1 MQRHKL
7 LGIVVA
13 LAILMGSTLAI
24 ATATYYETKA
34 QEQAV
39 LREMATGAFGGN
51 YNINWNV
58 VAGGGNVMSS
68 ASYTLKSTVGQP
80 IVGSFS
86 GPTYSVRNGF
96 WQDFLNQLKTF
107 LPLIQK

>member
-34 QEQAV
+34 QEQA
-39 LREMATGAFGGN
+39 LQREVAAQALGGN
-51 YNINWNV
+51 YNIGWNV
-58 VAGGGNVMSS
+58 VAGGGNIMSS
-68 ASYTLKSTVGQP
+68 TSYTLKSTVGQP
-80 IVGSFS
+80 VIGEFSSVSFE
-86 GPTYSVRNGF
+86 VQNGF
-96 WQDFLNQLKTF
+96 WQSIFNQLKTF